1 MGTGSFL
8 KVIFCAVERADKVGI
23 EIVAAALLLGGNL
36 EK

>member
-8 KVIFCAVERADKVGI
+8 KVIFCAVERADKTRI